1 MAELYLAPDYLSM
14 GTSLVS
20 TGMRC
25 WCSQYGLGRG
35 LLSPSIASKAVCEL
49 RAAVLQRIG

>member
-1 MAELYLAPDYLSM
+1 MAEVYLAPDYLSM